1 MKAPRDRWSSNAE
14 TQNSSVIYAT
24 DRLARTARTPFILQI
39 THRPAHSSVAGNRHL
54 NEAVTSLWPF
64 VVYFIAVLLLVAT
77 MLGLS
82 FVLGQR
88 RANKATNM
96 PFESGV
102 LSVGSPQ
109 IHMAVEFYLVAIF
122 FVIFDLETVFI
133 FAWAVAFFELGWEGF
148 IAVIV
153 FVLILGVALI
163 YELSTGA
170 LDWGLKTRTGKAQ
183 DMPHP
188 EVQD

>member
-1 MKAPRDRWSSNAE
+1 M
-14 TQNSSVIYAT
+14 
-24 DRLARTARTPFILQI
+24 
-39 THRPAHSSVAGNRHL
+39 HSACPEIRHL
-54 NEAVTSLWPF
+54 NSAEISLWPF
-64 VVYFIAVLLLVAT
+64 LVYFIAVLLLVAT

-82 FVLGQR
+82 YILGQR
-88 RANKATNM
+88 RANNATNM

-102 LSVGSPQ
+102 VSVGSPQ

-148 IAVIV
+148 IAV
-153 FVLILGVALI
+153 VLFIGILGIALV

-170 LDWGLKTRTGKAQ
+170 LDWGLKTRTGKPQ
-183 DMPHP
+183 DTNHP
-188 EVQD
+188 EVLG

>member
-1 MKAPRDRWSSNAE
+1 MSG
-14 TQNSSVIYAT
+14 T
-24 DRLARTARTPFILQI
+24 
-39 THRPAHSSVAGNRHL
+39 
-54 NEAVTSLWPF
+54 VTSLWPF
-64 VVYFIAVLLLVAT
+64 VIYFAAVLLLVAT

-88 RANKATNM
+88 RANRATNM

-109 IHMAVEFYLVAIF
+109 IHISVEFYLVAIF

-133 FAWAVAFFELGWEGF
+133 FAWAIAFFELGWQGF
-148 IAVIV
+148 AAIFA

-170 LDWGLKTRTGKAQ
+170 LDWGLKTRTGLVATG
-183 DMPHP
+183 PAA
-188 EVQD
+188 ETRT

>member
-1 MKAPRDRWSSNAE
+1 MGTCRRIREAH
-14 TQNSSVIYAT
+14 
-24 DRLARTARTPFILQI
+24 RLSTAD
-39 THRPAHSSVAGNRHL
+39 
-54 NEAVTSLWPF
+54 TSLLPF
-64 VVYFIAVLLLVAT
+64 VVYFIAVLMLVAT

-82 FVLGQR
+82 YVLGQR

-109 IHMAVEFYLVAIF
+109 IQMSVEFYLVAIF

-133 FAWAVAFFELGWEGF
+133 FAWAIAFFELGWEGF
-148 IAVIV
+148 IAIAA
-153 FVLILGVALI
+153 FIFILGVALV

-170 LDWGLKTRTGKAQ
+170 LDWGIKRGKGR
-183 DMPHP
+183 HP
-188 EVQD
+188 EEMH

>member
-1 MKAPRDRWSSNAE
+1 M
-14 TQNSSVIYAT
+14 T
-24 DRLARTARTPFILQI
+24 DAQL
-39 THRPAHSSVAGNRHL
+39 
-54 NEAVTSLWPF
+54 SLWPF
-64 VVYFIAVLLLVAT
+64 LVYFLAVILLVAT

-88 RANKATNM
+88 RANRATNM

-133 FAWAVAFFELGWEGF
+133 FAWAIAFFELGWEGF
-148 IAVIV
+148 IAIGL
-153 FVLILGVALI
+153 FIFILGVALI

-170 LDWGLKTRTGKAQ
+170 LDWGLKNRSGR
-183 DMPHP
+183 HP
-188 EVQD
+188 EEAH

>member
-1 MKAPRDRWSSNAE
+1 MIE
-14 TQNSSVIYAT
+14 TGA
-24 DRLARTARTPFILQI
+24 
-39 THRPAHSSVAGNRHL
+39 
-54 NEAVTSLWPF
+54 SLWPF
-64 VVYFIAVLLLVAT
+64 LVYSIAVLLLVAT

-82 FVLGQR
+82 YVLGQR

-102 LSVGSPQ
+102 ISVGSPQ
-109 IHMAVEFYLVAIF
+109 IHMAVDFYLVAIF

-148 IAVIV
+148 ASIAVFIV
-153 FVLILGVALI
+153 ILGVALF

-170 LDWGLKTRTGKAQ
+170 LDWGIKTRKGAPPG
-183 DMPHP
+183 DSRHP
-188 EVQD
+188 EEQN

>member
-1 MKAPRDRWSSNAE
+1 MNGAE
-14 TQNSSVIYAT
+14 TA
-24 DRLARTARTPFILQI
+24 
-39 THRPAHSSVAGNRHL
+39 
-54 NEAVTSLWPF
+54 LWSF

-82 FVLGQR
+82 YVLGQR

-109 IHMAVEFYLVAIF
+109 IHMSVDFYLVAIF
-122 FVIFDLETVFI
+122 FVIFDLETAFI

-148 IAVIV
+148 VAVLLFIV
-153 FVLILGVALI
+153 ILGVALV
-163 YELSTGA
+163 YELSTGT
-170 LDWGLKTRTGKAQ
+170 LDWGIKVRTGAEQ
-183 DMPHP
+183 P
-188 EVQD
+188 EEQT

>member
-1 MKAPRDRWSSNAE
+1 MN
-14 TQNSSVIYAT
+14 
-24 DRLARTARTPFILQI
+24 
-39 THRPAHSSVAGNRHL
+39 PAAD
-54 NEAVTSLWPF
+54 SLWPF
-64 VVYFIAVLLLVAT
+64 VVYFLAVLALVAT

-82 FVLGQR
+82 YLLGQR
-88 RANKATNM
+88 RGNRATNM

-109 IHMAVEFYLVAIF
+109 IHLSVEFYLVAIF

-148 IAVIV
+148 AAVFLFI
-153 FVLILGVALI
+153 LILAAALV

-170 LDWGLKTRTGKAQ
+170 LDWGLKTRTGKQPAA
-183 DMPHP
+183 PHP
-188 EVQD
+188 EVEH